1 MTNEFTAWCNYYY
14 QLSTLFADVEE
25 YFQNLLNDAPL
36 YSGQTRLSEV
46 DALIDYYRAVQAE
59 KTKMEQMAEEVK
71 QAERTILAM
80 MRHFEIQPG
89 TVLTGEIPGEM
100 AYEVWA
106 DEQDSIHIRKTREL
120 AAEEDDP
127 NIIVIKLSGF

>member
-46 DALIDYYRAVQAE
+46 DALIDYYRTVQAE
-59 KTKMEQMAEEVK
+59 KTKMDQMTEEVK
-71 QAERTILAM
+71 QAERTILTM
-80 MRHFEIQPG
+80 MRHFAIPPG

-106 DEQDSIHIRKTREL
+106 DEQDRIHIRKTEDL
-120 AAEEDDP
+120 AVEEDNP
-127 NIIVIKLSGF
+127 NIMVIKLS